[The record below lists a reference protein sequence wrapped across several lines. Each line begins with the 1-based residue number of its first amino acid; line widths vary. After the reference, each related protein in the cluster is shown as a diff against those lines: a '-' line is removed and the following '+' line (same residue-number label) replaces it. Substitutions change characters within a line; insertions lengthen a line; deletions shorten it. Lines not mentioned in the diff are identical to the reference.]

1 MHNCYVYILVSI
13 ILCSVENI
21 QAQTSDNDK
30 SKSEFFLN
38 ASTGIS
44 APGLSNFNTVVKDA
58 GFLSFTSV
66 YFSRGGGFFT
76 TFPKAKLA
84 SIFNF
89 STYSGSK
96 KDGVNSNWL
105 RSTQVGTSLGV
116 LLKNS
121 DGVQIIPYG
130 GLVYSFFGARVS
142 GNTATSGSVSD
153 YFESPANQHHVTNN
167 EFLINVGLH
176 IAKVGLG
183 KSAVGQKL
191 LFGARAGYHI
201 PLGNGSWK
209 SDNAKLTDGPK
220 INSGG
225 FYATVILGIKQN

>member
-1 MHNCYVYILVSI
+1 MRNSFLCILVPVM
-13 ILCSVENI
+13 LCSVEAVH
-21 QAQTSDNDK
+21 AQSSDAAKNN
-30 SKSEFFLN
+30 SEFYLN

-44 APGLSNFNTVVKDA
+44 APGLSNFNTIIKDA
-58 GFLSFTSV
+58 GFLPFSSI
-66 YFSRGGGFFT
+66 YFSRGAGFFT
-76 TFPKAKLA
+76 TFPKARLA

-96 KDGVNSNWL
+96 KDGTNSNWI
-105 RSTQVGTSLGV
+105 RSTQVGTSLGL

-121 DGVQIIPYG
+121 NGVQVIPYG

-142 GNTATSGSVSD
+142 GNTTTGGSLND

-167 EFLINVGLH
+167 EFLLNVGLH

-183 KSAVGQKL
+183 QSKL
-191 LFGARAGYHI
+191 GEKMLLGVRAGYHI

-225 FYATVILGIKQN
+225 FYANVLLGIKQ